1 MKARE
6 NPFRSEQVGRL
17 AYRFAQGSMD
27 QLFTALEQKK
37 WRGAIVGPKG
47 TGKTLLMDELQ
58 PRIAAAGYTVK
69 RIRLDESHPTFS
81 RRFLDDFAGQI
92 RSGDVILFD
101 GAEQMSAMVWMRFR
115 WSVRRAGGMV
125 ITCHRPGRLPTLL
138 KTRTSP
144 QLLEDLVK
152 QLAGPTAPDRAECE
166 RLFAAHHGNIRNA
179 LREFYDIYAAR

>member
-6 NPFRSEQVGRL
+6 NPFRTEQVGRL
-17 AYRFAQGSMD
+17 AYRFAQGSME
-27 QLFTALEQKK
+27 QLLTNLEQKN

-47 TGKTLLMDELQ
+47 TGKTLLIDELQ
-58 PRIAAAGYTVK
+58 PRLAAAGYTVK
-69 RIRLDESHPTFS
+69 RIRLDESHRTFS

-92 RSGDVILFD
+92 RPGDFILFD
-101 GAEQMSAMVWMRFR
+101 GAEQMKAMIWMRFR

-144 QLLEDLVK
+144 QLLEDLAQ
-152 QLAGPTAPDRAECE
+152 QLAGLQAPDRAECE
-166 RLFAAHHGNIRNA
+166 RLFAVHHGNIRNA
-179 LREFYDIYAAR
+179 LRELYDIHAAR